1 MAIHE
6 EEIGGYGMRK
16 EQRSIEPA
24 SIPPE
29 FQRRATF
36 RVGEVEDISGIP
48 AETIRGWVFRRK
60 LPCSRVGR
68 VVLISRATVQKLLA
82 GELH

>member
-1 MAIHE
+1 
-6 EEIGGYGMRK
+6 MRK
-16 EQRSIEPA
+16 EQRSADTTLIPA
-24 SIPPE
+24 E

-48 AETIRGWVFRRK
+48 AETLRGWVFRRK

-82 GELH
+82 GELR

>member
-1 MAIHE
+1 MK
-6 EEIGGYGMRK
+6 K
-16 EQRSIEPA
+16 EQSNLEAA
-24 SIPPE
+24 SIPAE
-29 FQRRATF
+29 FHRRATF

-68 VVLISRATVQKLLA
+68 VVLISRATLQKLLA
-82 GELH
+82 GELGRSCGPDG